1 MKLPLRF
8 LPRAAFAA
16 VVLPLAASSAFAQGS
31 PWIAEPRTGSIT
43 ITYGHQ
49 AATEFYRAD
58 VKGPTPGDGAN
69 LSQTTGWI
77 DANYAI
83 TDAIAVDSAVRP
95 RPKPHPRAGRT
106 HPGGELQRPRG
117 HERVCYVARGG

>member
-1 MKLPLRF
+1 MKGQLRF

-43 ITYGHQ
+43 ISYGHQ

-58 VKGPTPGDGAN
+58 VKGPTPGDG
-69 LSQTTGWI
+69 SQPLP
-77 DANYAI
+77 DHRL
-83 TDAIAVDSAVRP
+83 D
-95 RPKPHPRAGRT
+95 
-106 HPGGELQRPRG
+106 
-117 HERVCYVARGG
+117 